1 MREDPRKDA
10 SGGRKDFLACSSR
23 AQAVKAGKAMVGRPV
38 CEAAGL
44 PAQQSER
51 WEGNAGAQLTH
62 ADPVSVW
69 RPRKGHCMKALR
81 CGDTRTTGYPEEG
94 CRHGIEMGQERSLV
108 CCGTEL
114 AGQAPSSL
122 FDLRRCHQQL
132 QMPES
137 ELHNLVFPLLGFSL
151 ASVWPFLVMSTS
163 LRIGTFH
170 CMSPFTLQRLMAK
183 RMSIRRDASLILLC
197 SVTTTEDF
205 WDQIKFI
212 LLYGPAMGLM
222 EASAPFM
229 PITQDRQGQHC

>member
-1 MREDPRKDA
+1 MLQEEEKTSWLVAPEQ
-10 SGGRKDFLACSSR
+10 SL
-23 AQAVKAGKAMVGRPV
+23 KAGKAMVGRPV

-44 PAQQSER
+44 PAPAVRKVRRKCWSSAHSCWSSLCME
-51 WEGNAGAQLTH
+51 A
-62 ADPVSVW
+62 P
-69 RPRKGHCMKALR
+69 KGHCMKALR

-137 ELHNLVFPLLGFSL
+137 ELHDLVFSLLGFSL
-151 ASVWPFLVMSTS
+151 ASVWPFLVMPTS

-170 CMSPFTLQRLMAK
+170 CMSPFMLQQLMAK
-183 RMSIRRDASLILLC
+183 RLSIRRDASLILLC

-222 EASAPFM
+222 EASAPCM
-229 PITQDRQGQHC
+229 PITQDWQGQHC